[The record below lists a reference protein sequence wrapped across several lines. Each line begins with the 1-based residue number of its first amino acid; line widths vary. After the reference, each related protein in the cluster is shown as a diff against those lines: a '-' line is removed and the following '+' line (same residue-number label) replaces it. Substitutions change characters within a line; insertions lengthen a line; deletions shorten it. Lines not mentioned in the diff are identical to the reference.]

1 MISMTAKNESSYYN
15 AKFLQPMPIEDI
27 LKLEIP
33 QSCAGLRLDQAL
45 AQLLPAHSRNRI
57 QMWILAKRITVDS
70 LNADSK
76 RTVWGGEN
84 IKIRPIAHHNETKNI
99 AEPLKLNIVYEDQA
113 ILIINKPA
121 GMVVHPG
128 NGNWQGTMLNGLLHY
143 SSKLEEI
150 PRAGIVHRLDK
161 NTSGL
166 LVVAKTLEAQT
177 SLVRQLQNRTMKR
190 DYLALVHG
198 HVQFSGQVNAPIGRH
213 PVQRVKMAVNKK
225 GKEARTYYL
234 VKEQINGYT
243 LLQCSL
249 DTGRTHQIRVHMLS
263 IGHPLVGDPTYGT
276 KPQKSSQEIR
286 KIITDFPRQALH
298 AKYLE
303 LIHPDTGQKVM
314 WKAELPKDIDELL
327 LTLREAS

>member
-1 MISMTAKNESSYYN
+1 MS
-15 AKFLQPMPIEDI
+15 IEDI
-27 LKLEIP
+27 LELEIP
-33 QSCAGLRLDQAL
+33 QDYAGLRLDQAL
-45 AQLLPAHSRNRI
+45 AQLLPTHSRNRI
-57 QMWILAKRITVDS
+57 QTWILAKRITIDN
-70 LNADSK
+70 LNANPK

-84 IKIRPIAHHNETKNI
+84 IKIRMVTHHNETTNI
-99 AEPLKLNIVYEDQA
+99 AEPLELNIVYEDQA

-143 SSKLEEI
+143 SSKLEEV

-177 SLVRQLQNRTMKR
+177 NLVRQLQNRTMKR
-190 DYLALVHG
+190 DYVALVHG
-198 HVQFSGQVNAPIGRH
+198 HVQFDGQVNEPIGRH
-213 PVQRVKMAVNKK
+213 PVQRVKMAVNQK
-225 GKEARTYYL
+225 GKEALTYYR
-234 VKEQINGYT
+234 VKEKINGYT
-243 LLQCSL
+243 LIQCSL
-249 DTGRTHQIRVHMLS
+249 HTGRTHQIRVHMLS

-276 KPQKSSQEIR
+276 KPKKSSQEIR
-286 KIITDFPRQALH
+286 KLITDFPRQALH

-314 WKAELPKDIDELL
+314 WESELPKDFDELL
-327 LTLREAS
+327 LTLRKAS

>member
-1 MISMTAKNESSYYN
+1 
-15 AKFLQPMPIEDI
+15 MPIEDI
-27 LKLEIP
+27 LELEIP
-33 QSCAGLRLDQAL
+33 QNCAGLRLDQAL
-45 AQLLPAHSRNRI
+45 AKLLQTHSRNRI
-57 QMWILAKRITVDS
+57 QMWILAKRITVDN
-70 LNADSK
+70 LNANSK

-84 IKIRPIAHHNETKNI
+84 IKIKTIAYHNETKNI
-99 AEPLKLNIVYEDQA
+99 AEPLELNIVYEDQA

-143 SSKLEEI
+143 SSKLEEV

-177 SLVRQLQNRTMKR
+177 NLVRQLQNRTMKR

-198 HVQFSGQVNAPIGRH
+198 DVQFGGQVNAPIGRH

-234 VKEQINGYT
+234 VKEKINGYT

-276 KPQKSSQEIR
+276 KPKKTSQEIR
-286 KIITDFPRQALH
+286 KLITDFPRQALH

-314 WKAELPKDIDELL
+314 WESKLPKDIDELL

>member
-1 MISMTAKNESSYYN
+1 
-15 AKFLQPMPIEDI
+15 MPIEDI
-27 LKLEIP
+27 LELEIP
-33 QSCAGLRLDQAL
+33 QNCAGLRLDQAL
-45 AQLLPAHSRNRI
+45 AKLLPTHSRNRI
-57 QMWILAKRITVDS
+57 QMWILAKRITVDN
-70 LNADSK
+70 LNANPK

-84 IKIRPIAHHNETKNI
+84 IKIRAIAYHNETTNI
-99 AEPLKLNIVYEDQA
+99 AEPLELNIVYEDQA

-128 NGNWQGTMLNGLLHY
+128 NGNRQGTMLNGLLHY
-143 SSKLEEI
+143 SSKLEEV

-177 SLVRQLQNRTMKR
+177 NLVRQLQNRTMKR

-198 HVQFSGQVNAPIGRH
+198 DVQFGGQVNAPIGRH

-234 VKEQINGYT
+234 VKEKINGYT

-276 KPQKSSQEIR
+276 KPKKTSQEIR
-286 KIITDFPRQALH
+286 KLITDFPRQALH

-314 WKAELPKDIDELL
+314 WESKLPKDIDELL

>member
-1 MISMTAKNESSYYN
+1 
-15 AKFLQPMPIEDI
+15 MPIEDI
-27 LKLEIP
+27 LELEIP

-45 AQLLPAHSRNRI
+45 AQLLPTHSRNRI
-57 QMWILAKRITVDS
+57 QMWILAKRITVDN
-70 LNADSK
+70 LNANSK

-84 IKIRPIAHHNETKNI
+84 IKIRTIAYHNETTNI
-99 AEPLKLNIVYEDQA
+99 AEPLELNIVYEDQA

-128 NGNWQGTMLNGLLHY
+128 NGNRQGTMLNGLLHY
-143 SSKLEEI
+143 SSKLEEV

-177 SLVRQLQNRTMKR
+177 NLVRQLQSRTMKR

-198 HVQFSGQVNAPIGRH
+198 DVQFGGQVNAPIGRH
-213 PVQRVKMAVNKK
+213 PVQRVKMAINKN
-225 GKEARTYYL
+225 GKEARTYYR
-234 VKEQINGYT
+234 VKEKIHGYT

-276 KPQKSSQEIR
+276 KPKKSSQEIR
-286 KIITDFPRQALH
+286 KLITDFPRQALH

-314 WKAELPKDIDELL
+314 WESKLPKDIDELL

>member
-1 MISMTAKNESSYYN
+1 MS
-15 AKFLQPMPIEDI
+15 IEDI
-27 LKLEIP
+27 LELEIP
-33 QSCAGLRLDQAL
+33 ENCAGLRLDQAL
-45 AQLLPAHSRNRI
+45 AQLLPTHSRNRI
-57 QMWILAKRITVDS
+57 QMWILAKRITVDN
-70 LNADSK
+70 LNANPK

-84 IKIRPIAHHNETKNI
+84 IKIRMVAYHNETTNI
-99 AEPLKLNIVYEDQA
+99 AEPLELNIVYEDQA

-143 SSKLEEI
+143 SSKLEEV

-177 SLVRQLQNRTMKR
+177 NLVRQLQNRTMKR

-213 PVQRVKMAVNKK
+213 PIQRVKMAVNKN
-225 GKEARTYYL
+225 GKDARTYYI
-234 VKEQINGYT
+234 VKEKINGYT

-263 IGHPLVGDPTYGT
+263 IGHPLVGDPTYGS
-276 KPQKSSQEIR
+276 KPKKSSQEIR
-286 KIITDFPRQALH
+286 KLITGFPRQALH

-314 WKAELPKDIDELL
+314 WESELPKDFNELL
-327 LTLREAS
+327 LTLRKAS

>member
-1 MISMTAKNESSYYN
+1 
-15 AKFLQPMPIEDI
+15 MPIEDI
-27 LKLEIP
+27 LELEIP
-33 QSCAGLRLDQAL
+33 QNCAGLRLDQAL
-45 AQLLPAHSRNRI
+45 AQLLPTHSRNRI
-57 QMWILAKRITVDS
+57 QMWILAKRITVDN
-70 LNADSK
+70 LNVNSK

-84 IKIRPIAHHNETKNI
+84 IKIRTIAYHNETTNI
-99 AEPLKLNIVYEDQA
+99 AEPLELNIVYEDQA

-128 NGNWQGTMLNGLLHY
+128 NGNRQGTMLNGLLHY
-143 SSKLEEI
+143 SSKLEEV

-177 SLVRQLQNRTMKR
+177 NLVRQLQNRTMKR

-198 HVQFSGQVNAPIGRH
+198 DVQFGGQVNAPIGRH

-234 VKEQINGYT
+234 VKEKINGYT

-276 KPQKSSQEIR
+276 KPKKTSQEIR
-286 KIITDFPRQALH
+286 KLITDFPRQALH

-314 WKAELPKDIDELL
+314 WESKLPKDIDELL

>member
-1 MISMTAKNESSYYN
+1 
-15 AKFLQPMPIEDI
+15 MPIEDI
-27 LKLEIP
+27 LELEIP
-33 QSCAGLRLDQAL
+33 QNCAGLRLDQAL
-45 AQLLPAHSRNRI
+45 AQLLPTHSRNRI
-57 QMWILAKRITVDS
+57 QMWILAKRITVDN
-70 LNADSK
+70 LNANSK

-84 IKIRPIAHHNETKNI
+84 IKIRTIAYHNETTNI
-99 AEPLKLNIVYEDQA
+99 AEPLELNIVYEDQA

-128 NGNWQGTMLNGLLHY
+128 NGNRQGTMLNGLLHY
-143 SSKLEEI
+143 SSKLEEV

-177 SLVRQLQNRTMKR
+177 NLVRQLQNRTMKR

-198 HVQFSGQVNAPIGRH
+198 DVQFGGQVNAPIGRH

-234 VKEQINGYT
+234 VKEKINGYT

-276 KPQKSSQEIR
+276 KPKKTSQEIR
-286 KIITDFPRQALH
+286 KLITDFPRQALH

-314 WKAELPKDIDELL
+314 WESELPKDIDELL
-327 LTLREAS
+327 ITLREAS

>member
-1 MISMTAKNESSYYN
+1 
-15 AKFLQPMPIEDI
+15 MPIEDI
-27 LKLEIP
+27 LELEIP
-33 QSCAGLRLDQAL
+33 QNCAGLRLDQAL
-45 AQLLPAHSRNRI
+45 AQLLPTHSRNRI
-57 QMWILAKRITVDS
+57 QMWILAKRITVDN
-70 LNADSK
+70 LNANSK

-84 IKIRPIAHHNETKNI
+84 IKIRTIAYHNETTNI
-99 AEPLKLNIVYEDQA
+99 AEPLELNIVYEDQA

-128 NGNWQGTMLNGLLHY
+128 NGNRQGTMLNGLLHY
-143 SSKLEEI
+143 SSKLEEV

-177 SLVRQLQNRTMKR
+177 NLVRQLQNRTMKR

-198 HVQFSGQVNAPIGRH
+198 DVQFGGQVNAPIGRH

-234 VKEQINGYT
+234 VKEKINGYT

-276 KPQKSSQEIR
+276 KPKKSSEKIR
-286 KIITDFPRQALH
+286 KLITDFPRQALH

-314 WKAELPKDIDELL
+314 WESELPKDIDELL

>member
-1 MISMTAKNESSYYN
+1 MS
-15 AKFLQPMPIEDI
+15 IEDI
-27 LKLEIP
+27 LELEIP
-33 QSCAGLRLDQAL
+33 ENCAGLRLDQAL
-45 AQLLPAHSRNRI
+45 AQLLPTYSRNRI
-57 QMWILAKRITVDS
+57 QTWILAKRITVDN
-70 LNADSK
+70 LNANPK

-84 IKIRPIAHHNETKNI
+84 IKIRMVAYHNETTNI
-99 AEPLKLNIVYEDQA
+99 AEPLELNIVYEDQA

-143 SSKLEEI
+143 SSKLEEV
-150 PRAGIVHRLDK
+150 PRAGIIHRLDK

-166 LVVAKTLEAQT
+166 LVVAKTLETQT
-177 SLVRQLQNRTMKR
+177 NLVRQLQNRTMKR
-190 DYLALVHG
+190 DYLTLVHG

-213 PVQRVKMAVNKK
+213 PIQRVKMAINKN
-225 GKEARTYYL
+225 GKDARTYYM
-234 VKEQINGYT
+234 VKEKINGYT

-263 IGHPLVGDPTYGT
+263 IGHPLVGDPTYGS
-276 KPQKSSQEIR
+276 KPRKSSQEIR
-286 KIITDFPRQALH
+286 KLITSFPRQALH

-314 WKAELPKDIDELL
+314 WESELPKDFNELL
-327 LTLREAS
+327 LALRKAS

>member
-1 MISMTAKNESSYYN
+1 MS
-15 AKFLQPMPIEDI
+15 IEDI
-27 LKLEIP
+27 LELEIP
-33 QSCAGLRLDQAL
+33 ENCAGLRLDQAL
-45 AQLLPAHSRNRI
+45 AQLLPTHSRNRI
-57 QMWILAKRITVDS
+57 QTWILAKRITVDN
-70 LNADSK
+70 LNANPK

-84 IKIRPIAHHNETKNI
+84 IKIRMVAYHNETTNI
-99 AEPLKLNIVYEDQA
+99 AEPLELNIVYEDQA

-143 SSKLEEI
+143 SSKLEEV

-166 LVVAKTLEAQT
+166 LVVAKTLETQT
-177 SLVRQLQNRTMKR
+177 NLVRQLQNRTMKR

-213 PVQRVKMAVNKK
+213 PIQRVKMAVNKN
-225 GKEARTYYL
+225 GKDARTYYM
-234 VKEQINGYT
+234 VKEKINGYT

-263 IGHPLVGDPTYGT
+263 IGHPLVGDPIYGS
-276 KPQKSSQEIR
+276 KPKKSSQEIM
-286 KIITDFPRQALH
+286 KLITGFPRQALH

-314 WKAELPKDIDELL
+314 WESELPKDFDELL
-327 LTLREAS
+327 LTLRKAS

>member
-1 MISMTAKNESSYYN
+1 
-15 AKFLQPMPIEDI
+15 MPIEDTLE
-27 LKLEIP
+27 LKIP
-33 QSCAGLRLDQAL
+33 QNCAGLRLDQAL
-45 AQLLPAHSRNRI
+45 AQLLPTHSRNRI
-57 QMWILAKRITVDS
+57 QMWVLAKRITVDN
-70 LNADSK
+70 LNANSK

-84 IKIRPIAHHNETKNI
+84 IKIRTIAHRNETTNI
-99 AEPLKLNIVYEDQA
+99 AEPLELNIVYEDKA

-143 SSKLEEI
+143 SSKLEEV

-177 SLVRQLQNRTMKR
+177 NLVRQLQNRTMKR
-190 DYLALVHG
+190 DYVALVHG
-198 HVQFSGQVNAPIGRH
+198 HVQFDGQVNSPIGRH

-225 GKEARTYYL
+225 GKEARTYYR
-234 VKEQINGYT
+234 VKEKINGYT

-249 DTGRTHQIRVHMLS
+249 HTGRTHQIRVHMLS

-276 KPQKSSQEIR
+276 KPKKSSEEIR
-286 KIITDFPRQALH
+286 KLITDFPRQALH

-314 WKAELPKDIDELL
+314 WESELPEDFDELL
-327 LTLREAS
+327 QTLRKAS

>member
-1 MISMTAKNESSYYN
+1 
-15 AKFLQPMPIEDI
+15 MPIEDI
-27 LKLEIP
+27 LELEIP
-33 QSCAGLRLDQAL
+33 QNCAGLRLDQAL
-45 AQLLPAHSRNRI
+45 AKLLQTHSRNRI
-57 QMWILAKRITVDS
+57 QMWILAKRITVDN
-70 LNADSK
+70 LNANSK

-84 IKIRPIAHHNETKNI
+84 IKIKTIAYHNETKNI
-99 AEPLKLNIVYEDQA
+99 AEPLELNIVYEDQA

-143 SSKLEEI
+143 SSKLEEV

-198 HVQFSGQVNAPIGRH
+198 DVQFGGQVNSPIGRH
-213 PVQRVKMAVNKK
+213 PVQRVKMAVNKN
-225 GKEARTYYL
+225 GKEARTYYR
-234 VKEQINGYT
+234 VKEKINGYT

-276 KPQKSSQEIR
+276 KPKKSSEKIR
-286 KIITDFPRQALH
+286 KLITDFPRQALH

-314 WKAELPKDIDELL
+314 WESKLPKDIDELL

>member
-1 MISMTAKNESSYYN
+1 
-15 AKFLQPMPIEDI
+15 MPIEDI
-27 LKLEIP
+27 LELEIP
-33 QSCAGLRLDQAL
+33 QNCAGLRLDQAL
-45 AQLLPAHSRNRI
+45 AQLLPTHSRNRI
-57 QMWILAKRITVDS
+57 QMWILAKRITVDN
-70 LNADSK
+70 LNANSK

-84 IKIRPIAHHNETKNI
+84 IKIRTIAYHNETTNI
-99 AEPLKLNIVYEDQA
+99 AEPLELNIVYEDQA

-128 NGNWQGTMLNGLLHY
+128 NGNRQGTMLNGLLHY
-143 SSKLEEI
+143 SSKLEEV

-177 SLVRQLQNRTMKR
+177 NLVRQLQNRTMKR

-198 HVQFSGQVNAPIGRH
+198 DVQFGGQVNAPIGRH

-234 VKEQINGYT
+234 VKEKIHGYT

-276 KPQKSSQEIR
+276 KPKKTSQEIR
-286 KIITDFPRQALH
+286 KLITDFPRQALH

-314 WKAELPKDIDELL
+314 WESKLPKDIDELL

>member
-1 MISMTAKNESSYYN
+1 
-15 AKFLQPMPIEDI
+15 
-27 LKLEIP
+27 
-33 QSCAGLRLDQAL
+33 
-45 AQLLPAHSRNRI
+45 
-57 QMWILAKRITVDS
+57 
-70 LNADSK
+70 
-76 RTVWGGEN
+76 
-84 IKIRPIAHHNETKNI
+84 
-99 AEPLKLNIVYEDQA
+99 
-113 ILIINKPA
+113 
-121 GMVVHPG
+121 MVVHPG

-143 SSKLEEI
+143 SSKLEEV

-177 SLVRQLQNRTMKR
+177 NLVRQLQSRTMKR

-198 HVQFSGQVNAPIGRH
+198 DVQFGGQVNAPIGRH
-213 PVQRVKMAVNKK
+213 PVQRVKMAINKN
-225 GKEARTYYL
+225 GKEARTYYR
-234 VKEQINGYT
+234 VKEKIHGYT

-276 KPQKSSQEIR
+276 KPKKSSQEIR
-286 KIITDFPRQALH
+286 KLITDFPRQALH

-314 WKAELPKDIDELL
+314 WESGLPKDIDKLL

>member
-1 MISMTAKNESSYYN
+1 
-15 AKFLQPMPIEDI
+15 MPIEDI
-27 LKLEIP
+27 LELEIP
-33 QSCAGLRLDQAL
+33 QNCAGLRLDQAL
-45 AQLLPAHSRNRI
+45 AQLLPTHSRNGI
-57 QMWILAKRITVDS
+57 QMWILAKRITVDN
-70 LNADSK
+70 LNANSK

-84 IKIRPIAHHNETKNI
+84 IKIKTIAYHNETKNI
-99 AEPLKLNIVYEDQA
+99 AEPLELNIVYEDQA

-143 SSKLEEI
+143 SSKLEEV

-177 SLVRQLQNRTMKR
+177 NLVRQLQNRTMKR

-198 HVQFSGQVNAPIGRH
+198 DVQFGGQVNAPIGRH
-213 PVQRVKMAVNKK
+213 PVQRVKMAINKK

-234 VKEQINGYT
+234 VKEKINGYT

-276 KPQKSSQEIR
+276 KPKKSSQEIR
-286 KIITDFPRQALH
+286 KLITDFPRQALH

-314 WKAELPKDIDELL
+314 WESKLPKDIDELL

>member
-1 MISMTAKNESSYYN
+1 
-15 AKFLQPMPIEDI
+15 MPIEDI
-27 LKLEIP
+27 LELEIP
-33 QSCAGLRLDQAL
+33 KNCAGLRLDQAL
-45 AQLLPAHSRNRI
+45 AQLLPTHSRNRI
-57 QMWILAKRITVDS
+57 QMWVLAKQITVDD
-70 LNADSK
+70 LNANSK

-84 IKIRPIAHHNETKNI
+84 IKIRTIAHRNETTNI
-99 AEPLKLNIVYEDQA
+99 AEALELNIVYEDQA

-143 SSKLEEI
+143 SSKLEEV

-177 SLVRQLQNRTMKR
+177 NLVRQLQSRTMKR

-198 HVQFSGQVNAPIGRH
+198 DVQFGGQVNAPIGRH
-213 PVQRVKMAVNKK
+213 PVQRVKMAINKN
-225 GKEARTYYL
+225 GKEARTYYR
-234 VKEQINGYT
+234 VKEKIHGYT

-276 KPQKSSQEIR
+276 KPKKSSEKIR
-286 KIITDFPRQALH
+286 KLITDFPRQALH

-303 LIHPDTGQKVM
+303 LTHPDTGQKVM
-314 WKAELPKDIDELL
+314 WESELPKDIDGLL
-327 LTLREAS
+327 ITLREAS